1 MHCILI
7 DLNSRCF
14 QQKEIDVE
22 TEDDFF
28 LLLSNSISQL
38 RKSWTSIP
46 GRKVG
51 FSISNC
57 RTTSVVF
64 SQLLAMGATLFYNR
78 KVMLLFKFLLLKL
91 LVVKVL
97 LVKVLLVKLLLVK
110 VCMAHNG
117 YEDEFPL
124 VVLHQ
129 LEACGGNLW

>member
-1 MHCILI
+1 M
-7 DLNSRCF
+7 
-14 QQKEIDVE
+14 
-22 TEDDFF
+22 
-28 LLLSNSISQL
+28 

-64 SQLLAMGATLFYNR
+64 SQLLAMGATLLYNR
-78 KVMLLFKFLLLKL
+78 RVIL
-91 LVVKVL
+91 LVKLL
-97 LVKVLLVKLLLVK
+97 LVKVLLVKLHLVK